1 MRHHDKTRIL
11 YYYGFQHFN
20 TGSPKALVGLITAM
34 DRSRFEPTF
43 LATGDGPLIDALLA
57 MRVKIV
63 RNKVSALSYR
73 RPVSSIRQVQR
84 MATCLANIRPDLVH
98 VIGFEWN
105 LDLVLAAWARHI
117 PIVLH
122 VHTPEGANF
131 RNFHRIAA
139 TKVLFCSESERA
151 HFQHLRRIRSKT
163 DVLYNAVDVR
173 RFAEAQP
180 MRRELGLEP
189 HQIAIGTVA
198 QIRKGKGIDVI
209 IEAAR
214 LLRSDHF
221 VFLIVGPDGTGEET
235 FAMQMRAQAAQDPA
249 LRNRVRFLGAREDI
263 PQFLKS
269 LDLFVLPTRA
279 EAFGIVIVEAMAS
292 GIPVVA
298 TNTGGLPEIVNSRE
312 IGRLVS
318 DTTPAAFAATI
329 TEVLNLPDRG
339 RAMSAKA
346 QKSVLQRFDIS
357 VIGQKLSSIYADV
370 LALP

>member
-20 TGSPKALVGLITAM
+20 TGSPKALAGLIAAM

-43 LATGDGPLIDALLA
+43 LAKGDGPLIEALIA
-57 MRVKIV
+57 MGVKIV
-63 RNKVSALSYR
+63 RKDVGAISYR
-73 RPVSSIRQVQR
+73 RPVSSVRQIQR
-84 MATCLANIRPDLVH
+84 MATCLDDIRPDLVH
-98 VIGFEWN
+98 VMGFEWN
-105 LDLVLAAWARHI
+105 LDLVLAAWARRI

-122 VHTPEGANF
+122 VHTSEGADF
-131 RNFHRIAA
+131 RNLHRIAA
-139 TKVLFCSESERA
+139 TKVLFCSESERT
-151 HFQHLRRIRSKT
+151 HFQRLDRINSKT

-189 HQIAIGTVA
+189 HQIAIGTIA

-214 LLRSDHF
+214 LLRSDQF
-221 VFLIVGPDGTGEET
+221 VFLIVGPDGTGEEE
-235 FAMQMRAQAAQDPA
+235 FATQMRAQAVEDPA
-249 LRNRVRFLGAREDI
+249 LRSKVRFLGSREDI
-263 PQFLKS
+263 PEFLKS

-298 TNTGGLPEIVNSRE
+298 TNTGGVPEIVNSGE

-318 DTTPAAFAATI
+318 DITPAAFASMI

-339 RAMSAKA
+339 RAMAAKA
-346 QKSVLQRFDIS
+346 QESVRQRFDTS
-357 VIGQKLSSIYADV
+357 VIAQKLSSIYADV
-370 LALP
+370 LAVA